1 MSSQEEYAARSP
13 EKATYNDVILTYQLV
28 GVDTLGPINPP
39 ALGDYRYVITFVDQ
53 RTKWKQ
59 IFLMRDKTHTIYS
72 IALYKEAVVIPSG
85 TKLEFFFP
93 PNMPQQI
100 DANERAGTTLANM
113 VR

>member
-1 MSSQEEYAARSP
+1 
-13 EKATYNDVILTYQLV
+13 
-28 GVDTLGPINPP
+28 
-39 ALGDYRYVITFVDQ
+39 
-53 RTKWKQ
+53 
-59 IFLMRDKTHTIYS
+59 MRDKTHTIYS

-93 PNMPQQI
+93 PNMPQQM